1 MRDLSR
7 LRPSDRRLLAGY
19 GPAVL
24 ISVAFLLMA
33 LLAPTVAPE
42 RVVGAGG
49 TAAGTGAGVLGEG
62 GPVGTGDA
70 ASAPG
75 GVASGGTASAKA
87 AGTKGQAAPG
97 VVKAC
102 NGPQV
107 PGDPYSPPCLTFSG
121 DNGGATSKGVTGST
135 INVAYRLPADN
146 TASVQQAIQQ
156 IAGKY
161 NAARFSDTAE
171 SITRT
176 LNDLTTYFNTHFQFY
191 GRKIAL
197 KQYNGQG
204 QIGQELTDGGQAA
217 AQSDAIHV
225 AQSMGS
231 FADVSALTQPYAEA
245 LAAQKIMNFGA
256 PYMSQEWFQSHAPYS
271 WSFFPNCTDLSDES
285 AAISVN
291 MANQSVTWAGQG
303 VQNGKPRKV
312 AFVYP
317 DNPIY
322 VQCAKRVVDALAKAG
337 HPVADNITY
346 TLDLSQLSQEA
357 GSIEQKIVNDGITTI
372 GCGCDPIT
380 LVYLTGD
387 LENAH
392 YEPEIFNI
400 GAAFTDIDL
409 VAQLFNQK
417 VWAHAAGVTNNG
429 DVPPYGGSLG
439 YAAAR
444 SVDPNNPP
452 AHIVDIIY
460 EQLYMLALGIQ
471 LAGPNLTPATFQQG
485 MFNYQGGNGE
495 YGPWTF
501 NSNGTTYW
509 TPQHQYRFEWWNPN
523 LISTFDQQQGPWVVG
538 KTFYSASNTP
548 PGPPPV
554 FPNGPQ

>member
-1 MRDLSR
+1 
-7 LRPSDRRLLAGY
+7 
-19 GPAVL
+19 
-24 ISVAFLLMA
+24 MA

-42 RVVGAGG
+42 RVIGAGG
-49 TAAGTGAGVLGEG
+49 ASSAPGEGTAAAAGPGVNG
-62 GPVGTGDA
+62 GS
-70 ASAPG
+70 ASGPG
-75 GVASGGTASAKA
+75 GVAPGTAGAKA
-87 AGTKGQAAPG
+87 AVPGAKGATG

-102 NGPQV
+102 NGAQV
-107 PGDPYSPPCLTFSG
+107 PGDPYSPLCLTFSG
-121 DNGGATSKGVTGST
+121 DNGGATSHGVTGSSIT
-135 INVAYRLPADN
+135 VTYRIPADN

-161 NAARFSDTAE
+161 NASRFSDTPE

-176 LNDLTTYFNTHFQFY
+176 LNDLVTYFNTKFQFY

-197 KQYNGQG
+197 KQYDGQG

-225 AQSMGS
+225 AQGMGA
-231 FADVSALTQPYAEA
+231 FADVSALTQPYSEA
-245 LAAQKIMNFGA
+245 LAAQKVMNFGA
-256 PYMSQEWFQSHAPYS
+256 PYMSQEWFQQHAPYS
-271 WSFFPNCTDLSDES
+271 WSFFPSCTDLGDES
-285 AAISVN
+285 AAISVKETIQQN
-291 MANQSVTWAGQG
+291 VTWAGQG

-322 VQCAKRVVDALAKAG
+322 VQCAKRVIDALAAAG

-357 GSIEQKIVNDGITTI
+357 GSIEQKIVNDGITTV

-417 VWAHAAGVTNNG
+417 VWAHAAGITNNG

-439 YAAAR
+439 YAAAK

-460 EQLYMLALGIQ
+460 EQLYMLALGIHQ
-471 LAGPNLTPATFQQG
+471 AGPNLTPATFQQG

-501 NSNGTTYW
+501 NANGKTYW

-523 LISTFDQQQGPWVVG
+523 IISTFDQEQGAWVVG
-538 KTFYSASNTP
+538 KTFYSAATTP
-548 PGPPPV
+548 SGPPPV

>member
-1 MRDLSR
+1 MSDASR

-33 LLAPTVAPE
+33 VLAPTVAPE
-42 RVVGAGG
+42 RVIGAGG
-49 TAAGTGAGVLGEG
+49 SGVPGEGTAAVPGAAGTAGSAG
-62 GPVGTGDA
+62 G
-70 ASAPG
+70 PG
-75 GVASGGTASAKA
+75 GVASGTASAKGSGPSGKA
-87 AGTKGQAAPG
+87 AAG

-102 NGPQV
+102 NGAQV

-121 DNGGATSKGVTGST
+121 DNGGGTSKGVTGSAIT
-135 INVAYRLPADN
+135 VTYRIPADN

-161 NAARFSDTAE
+161 NAARFSDTPD

-176 LNDLTTYFNTHFQFY
+176 LNDLTTYFNTKFQFY
-191 GRKIAL
+191 GRKIVL
-197 KQYNGQG
+197 KQYDGQG

-225 AQSMGS
+225 AQGMGA
-231 FADVSALTQPYAEA
+231 FADISALTQPYAEA
-245 LAAQKIMNFGA
+245 LAAQKVMNFGA
-256 PYMSQEWFQSHAPYS
+256 PYMSQEWFQQHAPYS
-271 WSFFPNCTDLSDES
+271 WSFFPNCTDLGDES
-285 AAISVN
+285 AAISVKELLPQN
-291 MANQSVTWAGQG
+291 VTWAGQG
-303 VQNGKPRKV
+303 VKNGAPRKT

-317 DNPIY
+317 DNPVY
-322 VQCAKRVVDALAKAG
+322 VACAKRVIDALAAAG

-400 GAAFTDIDL
+400 GAAFTDLDL
-409 VAQLFNQK
+409 VGQLFNQK

-439 YAAAR
+439 YAAAK

-452 AHIVDIIY
+452 AHIVDILY

-471 LAGPNLTPATFQQG
+471 QAGPNLTPANFQQG
-485 MFNYQGGNGE
+485 MFGYAGGNGE

-501 NSNGTTYW
+501 NTNGTTYW
-509 TPQHQYRFEWWNPN
+509 TPQHQYRFQWWNPN
-523 LISTFDQQQGPWVVG
+523 VISAFDQEQGAWVTG
-538 KTFYSASNTP
+538 KQFYSAATTP
-548 PGPPPV
+548 SGPPPV
-554 FPNGPQ
+554 FPNGPQQ